1 MKEKELL
8 IENIEK
14 IHTTTLGVGRIK
26 RNLNLDTDDVV
37 KYCVNVITDENSVV
51 NKNGKNYYVKLKNTE
66 ITVNSSSFTIITAHL
81 KKE

>member
-14 IHTTTLGVGRIK
+14 IHITTLGVGRIK